1 MARGI
6 AQIRFP
12 THQAYISQSDDK
24 LICFKHND
32 RSCDFEVFSQHNNIH
47 ASDYLLEPLKNY
59 EYHIAWQEESEQ
71 EKELWTP
78 IVCRRS
84 SSI

>member
-12 THQAYISQSDDK
+12 THQAYISQMDDQ
-24 LICFKHND
+24 LVCFKHND
-32 RSCDFEVFSQHNNIH
+32 RSCDFEVFDIDNNLA
-47 ASDYLLEPLKNY
+47 ASDYLLEPLKSY
-59 EYHIAWQEESEQ
+59 EYHIAWTEESEMA
-71 EKELWTP
+71 KEQWTP

>member
-12 THQAYISQSDDK
+12 THQAYISQMDDK
-24 LICFKHND
+24 LVCFKHND
-32 RSCDFEVFSQHNNIH
+32 RICDFEIFDCDNNIA
-47 ASDYLLEPLKNY
+47 ASDYLLEPLPSY
-59 EYHIAWQEESEQ
+59 EYHIAWSEESEMA
-71 EKELWTP
+71 KELWSP

>member
-12 THQAYISQSDDK
+12 THQAYISESDDK
-24 LICFKHND
+24 LICFKHTD
-32 RSCDFEVFSQHNNIH
+32 RSCDMEVFDRHDNIA

-59 EYHIAWQEESEQ
+59 EYHIAWTEESEI

-78 IVCRRS
+78 IICRRGNQ
-84 SSI
+84 I

>member
-12 THQAYISQSDDK
+12 THQAYISQTEDG
-24 LICFKHND
+24 LVCFKHND
-32 RSCDFEVFSQHNNIH
+32 RSCDMEVFPLDNNIA

-59 EYHIAWQEESEQ
+59 EYHIAWSEESEMI
-71 EKELWTP
+71 KELWTP

>member
-12 THQAYISQSDDK
+12 THQAYISQMDDK
-24 LICFKHND
+24 LVCFKHND
-32 RSCDFEVFSQHNNIH
+32 RSCDFEIFSHDNNIA
-47 ASDYLLEPLKNY
+47 ASDYLLEPLKSY
-59 EYHIAWQEESEQ
+59 EYHIAWSEESEM
-71 EKELWTP
+71 EKELWSP

>member
-12 THQAYISQSDDK
+12 THQAYISQSDDQ

-32 RSCDFEVFSQHNNIH
+32 RSCDFEIFSCDNNIH
-47 ASDYLLEPLKNY
+47 ASDYLLEPLKSY
-59 EYHIAWQEESEQ
+59 EYHIAWQEESEM

>member
-12 THQAYISQSDDK
+12 THQAYISQMDDK
-24 LICFKHND
+24 LVCFKHND
-32 RSCDFEVFSQHNNIH
+32 RSCDFEIFDVDHNIH
-47 ASDYLLEPLKNY
+47 ASDYLLEPLKSY

-78 IVCRRS
+78 IICRRS
-84 SSI
+84 NPI

>member
-12 THQAYISQSDDK
+12 THQAYISQTDDK

-32 RSCDFEVFSQHNNIH
+32 RSCDFEIFDCDHNIY
-47 ASDYLLEPLKNY
+47 ASDYLLEPLKGY
-59 EYHIAWQEESEQ
+59 EYHIAWAEESEQ

-78 IVCRRS
+78 IICRRS
-84 SSI
+84 SQI

>member
-12 THQAYISQSDDK
+12 THQAYISQTDDK

-32 RSCDFEVFSQHNNIH
+32 RSCDFEIFDMDHNIH
-47 ASDYLLEPLKNY
+47 ASDYLLEPLRSY
-59 EYHIAWQEESEQ
+59 EYHIAWQEESEM

>member
-12 THQAYISQSDDK
+12 THQAYISQTDDK

-32 RSCDFEVFSQHNNIH
+32 RSCDFEIFPMDNNID
-47 ASDYLLEPLKNY
+47 ASDYLLEPLKGY
-59 EYHIAWQEESEQ
+59 EYHIAWTEESEM

>member
-6 AQIRFP
+6 AQIRFQ
-12 THQAYISQSDDK
+12 THQAYISQLDDQ

-32 RSCDFEVFSQHNNIH
+32 RSCDIEVFPCDNNIA
-47 ASDYLLEPLKNY
+47 ASDYLLEPLPSH
-59 EYHIAWQEESEQ
+59 EYHIAWTEESEMM
-71 EKELWTP
+71 KELWTP